1 MRDAHHYTPS
11 GKLRARGAGVPFNG
25 NPGAANAITDVPG
38 VEVGYH
44 TLISGDGPLV
54 IGTGPIRTGVTA
66 ILPRGRAHGGDGVFA
81 GYFAFNGDG
90 EMTGAAWVQEAG
102 RCEGPITITNTNSCG
117 TARDA
122 TLRWLQ
128 QRFPSALTT
137 PRRFV
142 FPVAAE
148 TFDGHLND
156 INGFHVKDEH
166 VFAALDAAAG
176 GRIDEGSIG
185 GGTGMR
191 CFEFKGGTG
200 TASRQVELDGQQ
212 FHIGA
217 LVQSNFG
224 MRYQCTIAGVPVGR
238 HLPIDRP
245 TLHDAGSIIV
255 IVATDAP
262 LLPHQLARVARR
274 SASGIARCGGIP
286 SNSSGD
292 ICLAFS
298 TGNTAAFDAMDRT
311 VSAQFVPDFMLTP
324 VFEATVESV
333 EEAIVNSMVG
343 NPTMTGINDFTVE
356 GLPTDALRALLSR
369 HGRLA
374 DA

>member
-1 MRDAHHYTPS
+1 
-11 GKLRARGAGVPFNG
+11 LRARGAGVPFDG
-25 NPGAANAITDVPG
+25 TPGELNAITDVPG
-38 VEVGYH
+38 VAVGYC
-44 TLISGDGPLV
+44 TLIRGDGALV
-54 IGTGPIRTGVTA
+54 VGEGPVRTGVTA
-66 ILPRGRAHGGDGVFA
+66 ILPRGREHAGEGVFA

-90 EMTGAAWVQEAG
+90 EMSGAAWIQEAG

-128 QRFPSALTT
+128 QRVPHVLKR

-166 VFAALDAAAG
+166 VFAALDAARG

-191 CFEFKGGTG
+191 CFEFKGGT
-200 TASRQVELDGQQ
+200 ASRRVELDGQR
-212 FHIGA
+212 FHVGA

-224 MRYQCTIAGVPVGR
+224 MRHQCTIAGVPVGR
-238 HLPIDRP
+238 HIPLVRP
-245 TLHDAGSIIV
+245 QSDDSGSIIV

-262 LLPHQLARVARR
+262 LLPHQLERVARR
-274 SASGIARCGGIP
+274 CASGIARCGGIP
-286 SNSSGD
+286 SNASGD
-292 ICLAFS
+292 LCLAFS
-298 TGNTAAFDAMDRT
+298 TGNSDVYDAMDHVAHAR
-311 VSAQFVPDFMLTP
+311 FVPDFLLSP

-343 NPTMTGINDFTVE
+343 NPTMTGIDGFTVQ
-356 GLPTDALRALLSR
+356 GLPTEVLRELLAR
-369 HGRLA
+369 YGRLA
-374 DA
+374 DG